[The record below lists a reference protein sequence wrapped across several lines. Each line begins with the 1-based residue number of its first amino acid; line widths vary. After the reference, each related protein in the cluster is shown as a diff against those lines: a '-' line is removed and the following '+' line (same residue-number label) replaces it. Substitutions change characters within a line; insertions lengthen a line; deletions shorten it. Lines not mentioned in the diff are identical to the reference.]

1 MFKTRYRIVTD
12 SYAGYEAQV
21 RYWWFPFWVQLT
33 DTFHRTNTHS
43 YVADAEALIQK
54 HIRRSS
60 PEYRPGRIVK
70 YVEPE
75 NENK

>member
-12 SYAGYEAQV
+12 AHLGYEAQV
-21 RYWWFPFWVQLT
+21 RYWWLPFWFQLS
-33 DTFHRTNTHS
+33 DTFHGTNTHS
-43 YVADAEALIQK
+43 TVEQAEALIQQ

-60 PEYRPGRIVK
+60 PETRYGQVVK

-75 NENK
+75 NENS